1 MVMVFIKFLR
11 FCFLLALLPL
21 SVGAQEAE
29 LFYRGTVTDTDGKGI
44 ANVLCKVVNA
54 RDSLLSYG
62 ITRSNGQYQLK
73 RKGNAFRMVF
83 SKMGYASQ
91 TIQLVSDKYRYDVKL
106 KEKAYD
112 IDEVVVK
119 ADPITRQK
127 DTLNYHVESFR
138 EKEDY
143 SIEDVL
149 KHMPGIEV
157 LPSGQIMY
165 QGSSINKVNIE
176 GLDLMGDQYN
186 QATQNMPAEAVATIQ
201 VMENN
206 QPIRALEGKVHNN
219 RATLN
224 IKLKKNYK
232 MRPFGDAE
240 VGVGGTPVV
249 WDGSLTGIQVGKK
262 NQLLF
267 TGALNN
273 RGASLRSLQS
283 GMSNFTGI
291 YTQEPLPSP
300 FLYAATNRRPPIS
313 SLYYLD
319 NRSYFAGVNYL
330 HAFTPYSTL
339 RFNLLYNHEGESRED
354 STRNEYYAADTV
366 SVFDNNRQRTRED
379 VVKGQVRYELNGQK
393 VYVENILSG
402 QWQDIRSNNRNV
414 TNVGS
419 VVEDIDRKPY
429 YLQNVA
435 NVNLTT
441 PARIY
446 TLASIVRTYQTRECL
461 SDVWTADNAH
471 ERQDYRLN
479 HWFMRHRLSTAF
491 DVAGYPLTLGYIVEY
506 KHNRLHDAQHT
517 ATSSYW
523 LHTLEPSYQIEW
535 SGGNVELLLP
545 VEYIRTHCGWRTR
558 HDRKVLFSPSLDV
571 SQRFGYLLRLDA
583 SVAYNQN
590 ASNTDPWFN
599 GTMMNNYR
607 TFTVGKDSLSV
618 QRTTLANLRLSYLNT
633 VTLLSWNLYAGWTR
647 STSDHYFESFYLP
660 DYTLVAPV
668 WDDRTKTTWS
678 VALSCR
684 KNFREAHLSL
694 SGQTDYSYN
703 KEYVAQNER
712 ADYLR
717 YHALHA
723 SLSTQWSGLS
733 WFQPKLT
740 LAGNLSWKKPDAFSA
755 TDNLLKNAYYSLTMD
770 FYPVSKL
777 RLYADFSQSVFEI
790 AHSHYSVNSFLNVGL
805 RYDFH
810 PRWTVSADL
819 SNLLNRK
826 DYEVSLYQGANFQY
840 YRVPLRGREFLISL
854 RFKY

>member
-1 MVMVFIKFLR
+1 MVKIIHIFF
-11 FCFLLALLPL
+11 FLLLFPM
-21 SVGAQEAE
+21 SVWAQE
-29 LFYRGTVTDTDGKGI
+29 TVLVFKGAVTEANGKGI
-44 ANVLCKVVNA
+44 ANVLCKVLNA
-54 RDSLLSYG
+54 KDSLLAYS
-62 ITRSNGQYQLK
+62 ISRSDGQYILK
-73 RKGNAFRMVF
+73 CKKQATKLSFA
-83 SKMGYASQ
+83 KMGFATQ
-91 TIQLVSDKYRYDVKL
+91 CIPVEKEKLRYDVQL
-106 KEKAYD
+106 IEKSYA

-119 ADPITRQK
+119 ADPITRKK

-138 EKEDY
+138 QKEDY

-165 QGSSINKVNIE
+165 QGNSINKVNIE

-186 QATQNMPAEAVATIQ
+186 QATQNMPVEAVSTIQ

-206 QPIRALEGKVHNN
+206 QPIRALEGKVHSN

-249 WDGSLTGIQVGKK
+249 WDGSLTGIQVARK

-291 YTQEPLPSP
+291 YTQEPLPAP
-300 FLYAATNRRPPIS
+300 FLYSATNRRPPIS
-313 SLYYLD
+313 PLYYLD

-339 RFNLLYNHEGESRED
+339 RFNLLYNHEGENRED

-366 SVFDNNRQRTRED
+366 SVFDNNRLQARED
-379 VVKGQVRYELNGQK
+379 VVKGQVRYELNGKK

-402 QWQDIRSNNRNV
+402 QWQDMRSYNRNV

-419 VVEDIDRKPY
+419 VMEDMHRKPY

-435 NVNLTT
+435 SVNLTT

-446 TLASIVRTYQTRECL
+446 TLASMVRTYQTRERL

-506 KHNRLHDAQHT
+506 KHNRLHDTQHT

-535 SGGNVELLLP
+535 SDGNIELLLP
-545 VEYIRTHCGWRTR
+545 VEYIRTRCGWRTKN
-558 HDRKVLFSPSLDV
+558 DRKVLFSPSLDV

-618 QRTTLANLRLSYLNT
+618 QRTTLANLRLLYLNT

-647 STSDHYFESFYLP
+647 STSDHYFESLYLP
-660 DYTLVAPV
+660 DYTLITPV

-723 SLSTQWSGLS
+723 TLSTQWSGLS

-740 LAGNLSWKKPDAFSA
+740 MAGNLSWKKPDAFSA
-755 TDNLLKNAYYSLTMD
+755 TDNLLKNAYYSLTMN
-770 FYPVSKL
+770 FYPISKL

-790 AHSHYSVNSFLNVGL
+790 AHSHYSVNSFLNAGL

-810 PRWTVSADL
+810 PRWMVSADL

-840 YRVPLRGREFLISL
+840 YRVPLRGREFLVSL

>member
-1 MVMVFIKFLR
+1 MVKIIHIFF
-11 FCFLLALLPL
+11 FLLLFPM
-21 SVGAQEAE
+21 SVWAQETVLVFKGA
-29 LFYRGTVTDTDGKGI
+29 VTDANGKGI
-44 ANVLCKVVNA
+44 AYVLCKALNA
-54 RDSLLSYG
+54 KDSLLAYS
-62 ITRSNGQYQLK
+62 ISRSDGQYILK
-73 RKGNAFRMVF
+73 CKKQATKLSFA
-83 SKMGYASQ
+83 KMGFATQ
-91 TIQLVSDKYRYDVKL
+91 CIPVEKDKLRYDVQL
-106 KEKAYD
+106 IEKSYA

-119 ADPITRQK
+119 ADPITRKK

-138 EKEDY
+138 QKEDY

-165 QGSSINKVNIE
+165 QGNSINKVNIE

-186 QATQNMPAEAVATIQ
+186 QATQNMPAEAVSTIQ

-206 QPIRALEGKVHNN
+206 QPIRALEGKVHSN

-249 WDGSLTGIQVGKK
+249 WDGSLTGIQVARK

-291 YTQEPLPSP
+291 YTQEPLPAP
-300 FLYAATNRRPPIS
+300 FLYSATNRRPPIS
-313 SLYYLD
+313 PLYYLD

-339 RFNLLYNHEGESRED
+339 RFNLLYNHEGENRED

-366 SVFDNNRQRTRED
+366 SVFDNNRLQARED
-379 VVKGQVRYELNGQK
+379 VVKGQVRYELNGK
-393 VYVENILSG
+393 NVYVENILSG
-402 QWQDIRSNNRNV
+402 QWQDMRSYNRNV

-419 VVEDIDRKPY
+419 VMEDMHRKPY

-435 NVNLTT
+435 SVNLTT

-446 TLASIVRTYQTRECL
+446 TLASMVRTYQTRERL

-506 KHNRLHDAQHT
+506 KHNRLHDTQHT

-535 SGGNVELLLP
+535 SGGNIELLLP
-545 VEYIRTHCGWRTR
+545 VEYIRTRCGWRTKN
-558 HDRKVLFSPSLDV
+558 DRKVLFSPSLDV

-647 STSDHYFESFYLP
+647 STSDHYFESLYLP
-660 DYTLVAPV
+660 DYTLIPPV

-723 SLSTQWSGLS
+723 TLSTQWSGLS

-740 LAGNLSWKKPDAFSA
+740 MAGNLSWKKPDAFSA

-770 FYPVSKL
+770 FYPISKL

-790 AHSHYSVNSFLNVGL
+790 AHSHYSVNSFLNAGL

-810 PRWTVSADL
+810 PRWMVSADL

-840 YRVPLRGREFLISL
+840 YHVPLRGREFLVSL

>member
-1 MVMVFIKFLR
+1 MVKIIHIFF
-11 FCFLLALLPL
+11 FLLLFPM
-21 SVGAQEAE
+21 SVWAQETVLVFKGA
-29 LFYRGTVTDTDGKGI
+29 VTDTNGKGI
-44 ANVLCKVVNA
+44 ANVLCKALNA
-54 RDSLLSYG
+54 KDSLLAYS
-62 ITRSNGQYQLK
+62 ISRSDGEYTLK
-73 RKGNAFRMVF
+73 YKKQATKLSFA
-83 SKMGYASQ
+83 KMGFATQ
-91 TIQLVSDKYRYDVKL
+91 CIPVEKEKLRYDVQL
-106 KEKAYD
+106 IEESYA

-119 ADPITRQK
+119 ADPITRKK

-138 EKEDY
+138 QKEDY

-186 QATQNMPAEAVATIQ
+186 QATQNMPAEAVSTIQ

-249 WDGSLTGIQVGKK
+249 WDGSLTGIQVARK

-291 YTQEPLPSP
+291 YTQEPLPAP
-300 FLYAATNRRPPIS
+300 FLYSATNRRPPIS
-313 SLYYLD
+313 PLYYLD

-339 RFNLLYNHEGESRED
+339 RFNLLYNHEGENRED

-366 SVFDNNRQRTRED
+366 SVFDNNRLQARED
-379 VVKGQVRYELNGQK
+379 VVKGQVRYELNGKK

-402 QWQDIRSNNRNV
+402 QWQDMRSNNRNV

-446 TLASIVRTYQTRECL
+446 TLASIVRTYQTREHL
-461 SDVWTADNAH
+461 SAVWTADNEH

-491 DVAGYPLTLGYIVEY
+491 DVVGYPLTLGYIVEY
-506 KHNRLHDAQHT
+506 KHNRLHDTKHT

-535 SGGNVELLLP
+535 SGGNIELLLP
-545 VEYIRTHCGWRTR
+545 VEYIRTRCGWRTKN
-558 HDRKVLFSPSLDV
+558 DRKVLFSPSLDV

-607 TFTVGKDSLSV
+607 TFTAGTDSLSV
-618 QRTTLANLRLSYLNT
+618 RRTTLANLRLSYLNT
-633 VTLLSWNLYAGWTR
+633 VTLFSWNLYAGWTR
-647 STSDHYFESFYLP
+647 STSDHYFESLYLP
-660 DYTLVAPV
+660 DYTLIAPV

-694 SGQTDYSYN
+694 NGQTDYSYN

-723 SLSTQWSGLS
+723 TLSTQWSGLS

-770 FYPVSKL
+770 FYPISKL

-790 AHSHYSVNSFLNVGL
+790 AHSHYSVNSFLNAGL

-840 YRVPLRGREFLISL
+840 YRVPLRGREFLVSL

>member
-1 MVMVFIKFLR
+1 MVKIIHIL
-11 FCFLLALLPL
+11 CFLILFPM
-21 SVGAQEAE
+21 SVWAQETVLVFKGA
-29 LFYRGTVTDTDGKGI
+29 VTDANGKGI
-44 ANVLCKVVNA
+44 ANVLCKALNA
-54 RDSLLSYG
+54 KDSLLAYS
-62 ITRSNGQYQLK
+62 ISQSDGQYTLQCKEQPVKLSF
-73 RKGNAFRMVF
+73 A
-83 SKMGYASQ
+83 KMGFATQY
-91 TIQLVSDKYRYDVKL
+91 IQVEKDKLRYDVQL
-106 KEKAYD
+106 IEKSYA

-119 ADPITRQK
+119 ADPITRKK

-138 EKEDY
+138 QKEDY

-186 QATQNMPAEAVATIQ
+186 QATQNMPAEAVSTIQ

-249 WDGSLTGIQVGKK
+249 WNGSLTGIQVSKK

-267 TGALNN
+267 TGSLNN

-291 YTQEPLPSP
+291 YTQEPLPAP
-300 FLYAATNRRPPIS
+300 FLYSATNRRPPIS
-313 SLYYLD
+313 PLYYLD

-339 RFNLLYNHEGESRED
+339 RFNLLYNHEGENRED

-379 VVKGQVRYELNGQK
+379 VVKGQVRYELNGRK

-402 QWQDIRSNNRNV
+402 QWQAIDSYNRNV

-419 VVEDIDRKPY
+419 VMEDMHRKPY

-435 NVNLTT
+435 NVNLIT

-446 TLASIVRTYQTRECL
+446 TLASIVRTYQTRERL
-461 SDVWTADNAH
+461 SDVWTADNEH

-491 DVAGYPLTLGYIVEY
+491 DVAGYPLTVGYIVEY
-506 KHNRLHDAQHT
+506 KHNRLHDTQQT

-607 TFTVGKDSLSV
+607 TFTVGTDSLSV

-647 STSDHYFESFYLP
+647 STSDHYFESLYLP
-660 DYTLVAPV
+660 DYTLITPV

-694 SGQTDYSYN
+694 NGQTDYSYN

-733 WFQPKLT
+733 WFQPNLT
-740 LAGNLSWKKPDAFSA
+740 LAGNLSWKKSDAFSA

-790 AHSHYSVNSFLNVGL
+790 AHSHYSVNSFLNAGL

-810 PRWTVSADL
+810 PRWTVSANL

-826 DYEVSLYQGANFQY
+826 DYEVSLYQGANFLY
-840 YRVPLRGREFLISL
+840 YRVPLRGREFLVSL

>member
-1 MVMVFIKFLR
+1 M
-11 FCFLLALLPL
+11 
-21 SVGAQEAE
+21 SVWAQETEIVFKGA
-29 LFYRGTVTDTDGKGI
+29 VTDVNGKGI
-44 ANVLCKVVNA
+44 ANVLCKALNA
-54 RDSLLSYG
+54 KDSLLAYS
-62 ITRSNGQYQLK
+62 ISRSDGQYILK
-73 RKGNAFRMVF
+73 CKKQATKLSFA
-83 SKMGYASQ
+83 KMGFATQ
-91 TIQLVSDKYRYDVKL
+91 CIPVEKDKLRYDVQL
-106 KEKAYD
+106 IEKSYA

-119 ADPITRQK
+119 ADPITRKK

-165 QGSSINKVNIE
+165 QGNSINKVNIE

-186 QATQNMPAEAVATIQ
+186 QATQNMPAEAVSTIQ

-249 WDGSLTGIQVGKK
+249 WDGSLTGIQVSKK

-291 YTQEPLPSP
+291 YTQEPLPAP
-300 FLYAATNRRPPIS
+300 FLYSATNRRPPIS
-313 SLYYLD
+313 PLYYLD

-339 RFNLLYNHEGESRED
+339 RFNLLYNHEGENRED

-379 VVKGQVRYELNGQK
+379 VVKGQVRYELNGRK

-402 QWQDIRSNNRNV
+402 QWQATDSYNRNV

-419 VVEDIDRKPY
+419 VMEDMHRKPY

-446 TLASIVRTYQTRECL
+446 TLASIVRTYQTRERL
-461 SDVWTADNAH
+461 SAVWTADNEH
-471 ERQDYRLN
+471 ERQDYQLN

-506 KHNRLHDAQHT
+506 KHNRLHDTQHT

-545 VEYIRTHCGWRTR
+545 VEYIRTRCGWRTKN
-558 HDRKVLFSPSLDV
+558 DRKVLFSPSLDV

-647 STSDHYFESFYLP
+647 STSDHYFESLYLP
-660 DYTLVAPV
+660 DYTLIPPV

-723 SLSTQWSGLS
+723 TLSTQWSGLS

-740 LAGNLSWKKPDAFSA
+740 MAGNLSWKKPDAFSA

-770 FYPVSKL
+770 FYPISKL

-790 AHSHYSVNSFLNVGL
+790 AHSHYSVNSFLNAGL

-810 PRWTVSADL
+810 PRWMVSADL

-840 YRVPLRGREFLISL
+840 YHVPLRGREFLVSL

>member
-1 MVMVFIKFLR
+1 MVKIIHIL
-11 FCFLLALLPL
+11 CFLILFPI
-21 SVGAQEAE
+21 SVWAQKTV
-29 LFYRGTVTDTDGKGI
+29 FVFKGTITRSGENGI
-44 ANVLCKVVNA
+44 VNVLCKALNA
-54 RDSLLSYG
+54 KDSLLAYS
-62 ITRSNGQYQLK
+62 ISRSDGQYTLQCKEQPVKLSF
-73 RKGNAFRMVF
+73 A
-83 SKMGYASQ
+83 KMGFATQ
-91 TIQLVSDKYRYDVKL
+91 CIPVEKDKLRYDVQL
-106 KEKAYD
+106 IEKSYA

-119 ADPITRQK
+119 ADPITRKK

-138 EKEDY
+138 QKEDY

-165 QGSSINKVNIE
+165 QGNSINKVNIE

-186 QATQNMPAEAVATIQ
+186 QATQNMPAEAVSTIQ

-206 QPIRALEGKVHNN
+206 QPIRALEGKVHSN

-249 WDGSLTGIQVGKK
+249 WDGSLTGIQVSKK

-291 YTQEPLPSP
+291 YTQEPLPAP
-300 FLYAATNRRPPIS
+300 FLYSATNRRPPIS
-313 SLYYLD
+313 PLYYLD

-339 RFNLLYNHEGESRED
+339 RFNLLYNHEGENRED

-366 SVFDNNRQRTRED
+366 SVFDNKRQRTRED
-379 VVKGQVRYELNGQK
+379 VVKGQVRYELNGRK

-402 QWQDIRSNNRNV
+402 QWQATDSYNRNV

-419 VVEDIDRKPY
+419 VMEDMHRKPY

-446 TLASIVRTYQTRECL
+446 TLASIVRTYQTRERL
-461 SDVWTADNAH
+461 SAVWTADNEH
-471 ERQDYRLN
+471 ERQDYQLN

-506 KHNRLHDAQHT
+506 KHNRLHDTQHT

-545 VEYIRTHCGWRTR
+545 VEYIRTHCGWRTKN
-558 HDRKVLFSPSLDV
+558 DRNVLFSPSLDV
-571 SQRFGYLLRLDA
+571 CQRFGYLLRLDA

-590 ASNTDPWFN
+590 ASNIDPWFN

-607 TFTVGKDSLSV
+607 TFTVGTDSLSV

-633 VTLLSWNLYAGWTR
+633 VTLFSWNLYAGWTR
-647 STSDHYFESFYLP
+647 STSDHYYESLYLP
-660 DYTLVAPV
+660 DYTLITPV

-770 FYPVSKL
+770 FYPISKL

-790 AHSHYSVNSFLNVGL
+790 AHSHYSVNSFLNAGL

-819 SNLLNRK
+819 SNLFNRK

-840 YRVPLRGREFLISL
+840 YRVPLRGREFLVSL

>member
-1 MVMVFIKFLR
+1 MVKIIHIL
-11 FCFLLALLPL
+11 CFLILFPM
-21 SVGAQEAE
+21 SVWAQETVLVFKGA
-29 LFYRGTVTDTDGKGI
+29 VTDANGKGI
-44 ANVLCKVVNA
+44 ANVLCKALNA
-54 RDSLLSYG
+54 KDSLLAYS
-62 ITRSNGQYQLK
+62 ISQSDGQYTLQCKEQPVKLSF
-73 RKGNAFRMVF
+73 A
-83 SKMGYASQ
+83 KMGFATQ
-91 TIQLVSDKYRYDVKL
+91 CIPVEKEKLRYDVQL
-106 KEKAYD
+106 IEKSYA

-119 ADPITRQK
+119 ADPITRKK

-138 EKEDY
+138 QKEDY

-186 QATQNMPAEAVATIQ
+186 QATQNMPAEAVSTIQ

-240 VGVGGTPVV
+240 VGVGGTPVM
-249 WDGSLTGIQVGKK
+249 WDGSLTGIQVARK

-291 YTQEPLPSP
+291 YTQEPLPAP
-300 FLYAATNRRPPIS
+300 FLYSATNRRPPIS
-313 SLYYLD
+313 PLYYLN

-339 RFNLLYNHEGESRED
+339 RFNLLYNHEGENRED

-366 SVFDNNRQRTRED
+366 SVFDNNRLQARED
-379 VVKGQVRYELNGQK
+379 VVKGQVRYELNGKK

-402 QWQDIRSNNRNV
+402 QWQDMRSNNRNV

-446 TLASIVRTYQTRECL
+446 TLASIVRTYQTRERL
-461 SDVWTADNAH
+461 SAVWTADNEH

-506 KHNRLHDAQHT
+506 KHNRLHDTKHT

-535 SGGNVELLLP
+535 SGGNIELLLP
-545 VEYIRTHCGWRTR
+545 VEYIRTRCGWRTKN
-558 HDRKVLFSPSLDV
+558 DRNVLFSPSLDV

-590 ASNTDPWFN
+590 ASNIAPLFN

-607 TFTVGKDSLSV
+607 TFTVGTDSLSV

-647 STSDHYFESFYLP
+647 STSDHYFESLYLP
-660 DYTLVAPV
+660 DYTLITPV

-790 AHSHYSVNSFLNVGL
+790 AHSHYSVNSFLNAGL

-840 YRVPLRGREFLISL
+840 YRVPLRGREFLVSL

>member
-1 MVMVFIKFLR
+1 MVKIIHIL
-11 FCFLLALLPL
+11 CFLILFPM
-21 SVGAQEAE
+21 SVWAQETVLVFKGA
-29 LFYRGTVTDTDGKGI
+29 VTDANGKGI
-44 ANVLCKVVNA
+44 ANVLCKALNA
-54 RDSLLSYG
+54 KDSLLAYS
-62 ITRSNGQYQLK
+62 ISQSDGQYTLQCKEQPVKLSF
-73 RKGNAFRMVF
+73 A
-83 SKMGYASQ
+83 KMGFATQY
-91 TIQLVSDKYRYDVKL
+91 IQVEKDKLRYDVQL
-106 KEKAYD
+106 IEKSYA

-119 ADPITRQK
+119 ADPITRKK

-138 EKEDY
+138 QKEDY

-165 QGSSINKVNIE
+165 QGNSINKVNIE

-186 QATQNMPAEAVATIQ
+186 QATQNMPAEAVSTIQ

-206 QPIRALEGKVHNN
+206 QPIRALEGKVHSN

-249 WDGSLTGIQVGKK
+249 WDGSLTGIQVARK

-291 YTQEPLPSP
+291 YTQEPLPAP
-300 FLYAATNRRPPIS
+300 FLYSVTNRRPPIS
-313 SLYYLD
+313 PLYYLD

-330 HAFTPYSTL
+330 HAFTSYSTL
-339 RFNLLYNHEGESRED
+339 RFNLLYNHEGENRED

-366 SVFDNNRQRTRED
+366 SVFDNNRLQARED
-379 VVKGQVRYELNGQK
+379 VVKGQVRYELNGKK

-402 QWQDIRSNNRNV
+402 QWQDMRSNNRNV

-446 TLASIVRTYQTRECL
+446 TLASIVRTYQTREHL
-461 SDVWTADNAH
+461 SAVWTADNEH

-506 KHNRLHDAQHT
+506 KHNRLHDTKHT

-535 SGGNVELLLP
+535 SGGNIELLLP
-545 VEYIRTHCGWRTR
+545 VEYIRTHCGWRTKN
-558 HDRKVLFSPSLDV
+558 DRNVLFSPSLDV

-607 TFTVGKDSLSV
+607 TFTVGTDSLSV

-647 STSDHYFESFYLP
+647 STSDHYFESLYLP
-660 DYTLVAPV
+660 DYTLIAPV

-770 FYPVSKL
+770 FYPISKL

-790 AHSHYSVNSFLNVGL
+790 AHSHYSVNSFLNAGL

-840 YRVPLRGREFLISL
+840 YRVPLRGREFLVSL

>member
-1 MVMVFIKFLR
+1 MVKIIHIL
-11 FCFLLALLPL
+11 CFLLLFPM
-21 SVGAQEAE
+21 SVWAQETEIVFKGA
-29 LFYRGTVTDTDGKGI
+29 VTDVNGKGI
-44 ANVLCKVVNA
+44 ANVLCKALNA
-54 RDSLLSYG
+54 KDSLLAYS
-62 ITRSNGQYQLK
+62 ISRSDGQYILK
-73 RKGNAFRMVF
+73 CKKQATKLSFA
-83 SKMGYASQ
+83 KMGFATQ
-91 TIQLVSDKYRYDVKL
+91 CIPVEKDKLRYDVQL
-106 KEKAYD
+106 IEKSYA

-119 ADPITRQK
+119 ADPITRKK

-165 QGSSINKVNIE
+165 QGNSINKVNIE

-186 QATQNMPAEAVATIQ
+186 QATQNMPAEAVSTIQ

-249 WDGSLTGIQVGKK
+249 WDGSLTGIQVSKK

-291 YTQEPLPSP
+291 YTQEPLPAP
-300 FLYAATNRRPPIS
+300 FLYSATNRRPPIS
-313 SLYYLD
+313 PLYYLD

-339 RFNLLYNHEGESRED
+339 RFNLLYNHEGENRED

-379 VVKGQVRYELNGQK
+379 VVKGQVRYELNGRK

-402 QWQDIRSNNRNV
+402 QWQATDSYNRNV

-419 VVEDIDRKPY
+419 VMEDMHRKPY

-446 TLASIVRTYQTRECL
+446 TLASIVRTYQTRERL
-461 SDVWTADNAH
+461 SAVWTADNEH
-471 ERQDYRLN
+471 ERQDYQLN

-506 KHNRLHDAQHT
+506 KHNRLHDTQHT

-545 VEYIRTHCGWRTR
+545 VEYIRTRCGWRTKN
-558 HDRKVLFSPSLDV
+558 DRKVLFSPSLDV

-647 STSDHYFESFYLP
+647 STSDHYFESLYLP
-660 DYTLVAPV
+660 DYTLIPPV

-723 SLSTQWSGLS
+723 TLSTQWSGLS

-740 LAGNLSWKKPDAFSA
+740 MAGNLSWKKPDAFSA

-770 FYPVSKL
+770 FYPISKL

-790 AHSHYSVNSFLNVGL
+790 AHSHYSVNSFLNAGL

-810 PRWTVSADL
+810 PRWMVSADL

-840 YRVPLRGREFLISL
+840 YHVPLRGREFLVSL

>member
-1 MVMVFIKFLR
+1 MVKIIHIFF
-11 FCFLLALLPL
+11 FLLLFPM
-21 SVGAQEAE
+21 SVWAQETVLVFKRA
-29 LFYRGTVTDTDGKGI
+29 VTDANGKGI
-44 ANVLCKVVNA
+44 ANVLCKALNA
-54 RDSLLSYG
+54 KDSLLAYS
-62 ITRSNGQYQLK
+62 ISQSDGQYTLQCKEQPVKLSF
-73 RKGNAFRMVF
+73 A
-83 SKMGYASQ
+83 KMGFATQY
-91 TIQLVSDKYRYDVKL
+91 IQVEKDKLRYDVQL
-106 KEKAYD
+106 IEKSYA

-119 ADPITRQK
+119 ADPITRKK

-138 EKEDY
+138 QKEDY

-165 QGSSINKVNIE
+165 QGNSINKVNIE

-186 QATQNMPAEAVATIQ
+186 QATQNMPAEAVSTIQ

-249 WDGSLTGIQVGKK
+249 WNGSLTGIQVSKK

-267 TGALNN
+267 TGSLNN

-291 YTQEPLPSP
+291 YTQEPLPAP
-300 FLYAATNRRPPIS
+300 FLYSATNRRPPIS
-313 SLYYLD
+313 PLYYLD

-339 RFNLLYNHEGESRED
+339 RFNLLYNHEGENRED

-379 VVKGQVRYELNGQK
+379 VVKGQVRYELNGRK

-402 QWQDIRSNNRNV
+402 QWQAIDSYNRNV

-419 VVEDIDRKPY
+419 VMEDMHRKPY

-446 TLASIVRTYQTRECL
+446 TLASIVRTYQTRERL
-461 SDVWTADNAH
+461 ANVWTADNEH

-479 HWFMRHRLSTAF
+479 HWFMRHRFSTAF

-506 KHNRLHDAQHT
+506 KHNRLHDTKHT

-523 LHTLEPSYQIEW
+523 LHMLEPSYQIEW
-535 SGGNVELLLP
+535 SGGNIELLLP
-545 VEYIRTHCGWRTR
+545 VEYIRTRCGWRTKN
-558 HDRKVLFSPSLDV
+558 DRKVLFSPSLDV

-633 VTLLSWNLYAGWTR
+633 VTLFSWNLYAGWTR
-647 STSDHYFESFYLP
+647 STSDHYFESLYLP
-660 DYTLVAPV
+660 DYTLIPPV

-723 SLSTQWSGLS
+723 TLSTQWSGLS

-740 LAGNLSWKKPDAFSA
+740 MAGNLSWKKPDAFSA

-770 FYPVSKL
+770 FYPISKL

-790 AHSHYSVNSFLNVGL
+790 AHSHYSVNSFLNAGL

-810 PRWTVSADL
+810 PRWMVSADL

-840 YRVPLRGREFLISL
+840 YHVPLRGREFLVSL

>member
-1 MVMVFIKFLR
+1 MVKIIHIL
-11 FCFLLALLPL
+11 CFLILFPM
-21 SVGAQEAE
+21 SVWAQETVLVFKGA
-29 LFYRGTVTDTDGKGI
+29 VTDANGKGI
-44 ANVLCKVVNA
+44 ANVLCKALNA
-54 RDSLLSYG
+54 KDSLLAYS
-62 ITRSNGQYQLK
+62 ISQSDGQYTLQCKEQPVKLSF
-73 RKGNAFRMVF
+73 A
-83 SKMGYASQ
+83 KMGFATQY
-91 TIQLVSDKYRYDVKL
+91 IQVEKDKLRYDVQL
-106 KEKAYD
+106 IEKSYA

-119 ADPITRQK
+119 ADPITRKK

-138 EKEDY
+138 QKEDY

-186 QATQNMPAEAVATIQ
+186 QATQNMPAEAVSTIQ

-249 WDGSLTGIQVGKK
+249 WDGSLTGIQVARK

-267 TGALNN
+267 TGALNS

-291 YTQEPLPSP
+291 YTQEPLPAP
-300 FLYAATNRRPPIS
+300 FLYSVTNRRPPIS
-313 SLYYLD
+313 PLYYLD

-330 HAFTPYSTL
+330 HAFTSYSTL
-339 RFNLLYNHEGESRED
+339 RFNLLYNHEGENRED

-366 SVFDNNRQRTRED
+366 SVFDNNRLRTRED
-379 VVKGQVRYELNGQK
+379 VVKGQVRYELNGRK

-402 QWQDIRSNNRNV
+402 QWQAIDSYNRNV

-419 VVEDIDRKPY
+419 VMEDMHRKPY

-435 NVNLTT
+435 NVNLIT

-446 TLASIVRTYQTRECL
+446 TLASIVRTYQTRERL
-461 SDVWTADNAH
+461 SDVWTADNEH

-479 HWFMRHRLSTAF
+479 HWFMRHRHSTAF

-506 KHNRLHDAQHT
+506 KHNRLHDTQHT

-545 VEYIRTHCGWRTR
+545 VEYICTHCGWRTR
-558 HDRKVLFSPSLDV
+558 NNRKVLFSPSLDV

-607 TFTVGKDSLSV
+607 TFTVGTDSLSV

-647 STSDHYFESFYLP
+647 STSDHYFESLYLP
-660 DYTLVAPV
+660 DYTLIAPV

-694 SGQTDYSYN
+694 NGQTDYSYN

-770 FYPVSKL
+770 FYPISKL

-790 AHSHYSVNSFLNVGL
+790 AHSHYSVNSFLNAGL

-826 DYEVSLYQGANFQY
+826 DYEVSLYQGANFLY
-840 YRVPLRGREFLISL
+840 YRVPLRGREFLVSL

>member
-1 MVMVFIKFLR
+1 MVKIIHIL
-11 FCFLLALLPL
+11 CFLLLFPM
-21 SVGAQEAE
+21 SVWAQETEIVFKGA
-29 LFYRGTVTDTDGKGI
+29 VTDVNGKGI
-44 ANVLCKVVNA
+44 ANVLCKALNA
-54 RDSLLSYG
+54 KDSLLAYS
-62 ITRSNGQYQLK
+62 ISRSDGQYTLK
-73 RKGNAFRMVF
+73 YKKQATKLSFA
-83 SKMGYASQ
+83 KMGFATQ
-91 TIQLVSDKYRYDVKL
+91 CIPVVKDKLRYDVQL
-106 KEKAYD
+106 IEKSYA

-119 ADPITRQK
+119 ADPITRKK

-138 EKEDY
+138 QKEDY

-186 QATQNMPAEAVATIQ
+186 QATQNMPAEAVSTIQ

-249 WDGSLTGIQVGKK
+249 WDGSLTGIQVARK

-291 YTQEPLPSP
+291 YTQEPLPAP
-300 FLYAATNRRPPIS
+300 FLYSATNRRPPIS
-313 SLYYLD
+313 PLYYLD

-339 RFNLLYNHEGESRED
+339 RFNLLYNHEGENRED

-366 SVFDNNRQRTRED
+366 SVFDNNRLQARED
-379 VVKGQVRYELNGQK
+379 VVKGQVRYELNGKK

-402 QWQDIRSNNRNV
+402 QWQDMRSNNRNV

-446 TLASIVRTYQTRECL
+446 TLASIVRTYQTRERL
-461 SDVWTADNAH
+461 SAVWTADNEH

-506 KHNRLHDAQHT
+506 KHNRLHDTKHT

-535 SGGNVELLLP
+535 SGGNIELLLP
-545 VEYIRTHCGWRTR
+545 VEYIRTRCGWRTKN
-558 HDRKVLFSPSLDV
+558 DRNVLFSPSLDV

-583 SVAYNQN
+583 SVTYNQN

-647 STSDHYFESFYLP
+647 STSDHYYKSLYLP
-660 DYTLVAPV
+660 DYTLITPV

-694 SGQTDYSYN
+694 NGQTDYSYN

-770 FYPVSKL
+770 FYPISKL

-790 AHSHYSVNSFLNVGL
+790 AHSHYSVNSFLNAGL

-840 YRVPLRGREFLISL
+840 YRVPLRGREFLVSL

>member
-1 MVMVFIKFLR
+1 MVKIIHIL
-11 FCFLLALLPL
+11 CFLILFPI
-21 SVGAQEAE
+21 SVWAQKTV
-29 LFYRGTVTDTDGKGI
+29 FVFKGTITRSGENGI
-44 ANVLCKVVNA
+44 VNVLCKALNA
-54 RDSLLSYG
+54 KDSLLAYS
-62 ITRSNGQYQLK
+62 ISRSDGQYTLQCKEQPVKLSF
-73 RKGNAFRMVF
+73 A
-83 SKMGYASQ
+83 KMGFATQ
-91 TIQLVSDKYRYDVKL
+91 CIPVEKDKLRYDVQFI
-106 KEKAYD
+106 EKSYA

-119 ADPITRQK
+119 ADPITRKK

-138 EKEDY
+138 QKEDY

-165 QGSSINKVNIE
+165 QGNSINKVNIE

-186 QATQNMPAEAVATIQ
+186 QATQNMPAEAVSTIQ

-249 WDGSLTGIQVGKK
+249 WDGSLTGIQVSKK

-291 YTQEPLPSP
+291 YTQEPLPAP
-300 FLYAATNRRPPIS
+300 FLYSATNRRPPIS
-313 SLYYLD
+313 PLYYLD

-339 RFNLLYNHEGESRED
+339 RFNLLYNHEGENRED

-379 VVKGQVRYELNGQK
+379 VVKGQVRYELNGRK

-402 QWQDIRSNNRNV
+402 QWQATDSYNRNV

-419 VVEDIDRKPY
+419 VMEDMHRKPY

-446 TLASIVRTYQTRECL
+446 TLASIVRTYQTRERL
-461 SDVWTADNAH
+461 SAVWTADNEH
-471 ERQDYRLN
+471 ERQDYQLN

-506 KHNRLHDAQHT
+506 KHNRLHDTQHT

-535 SGGNVELLLP
+535 NGGNVELLLP
-545 VEYIRTHCGWRTR
+545 VEYIRTHCGWRTKN
-558 HDRKVLFSPSLDV
+558 DRNVLFSPSLDV

-583 SVAYNQN
+583 SVTYNQN

-647 STSDHYFESFYLP
+647 STSDHYYESLYLP
-660 DYTLVAPV
+660 DYTLITPV

-740 LAGNLSWKKPDAFSA
+740 LAGNLSWKKPDVFSA

-770 FYPVSKL
+770 FYPISKM

-790 AHSHYSVNSFLNVGL
+790 AHSHYSVNSFLNAGL

-826 DYEVSLYQGANFQY
+826 DYEISLYQGANFQY
-840 YRVPLRGREFLISL
+840 YHVPLRGREFLVSL

>member
-1 MVMVFIKFLR
+1 M
-11 FCFLLALLPL
+11 
-21 SVGAQEAE
+21 SVWAQE
-29 LFYRGTVTDTDGKGI
+29 TVLVFKGAVTEANGKGI
-44 ANVLCKVVNA
+44 ANVLCKVLNA
-54 RDSLLSYG
+54 KDSLLAYS
-62 ITRSNGQYQLK
+62 ISRSDGQYILK
-73 RKGNAFRMVF
+73 CKKQATKLSFA
-83 SKMGYASQ
+83 KMGFATQ
-91 TIQLVSDKYRYDVKL
+91 CIPVEKEKLRYDVQL
-106 KEKAYD
+106 IEKSYA

-119 ADPITRQK
+119 ADPITRKK

-138 EKEDY
+138 QKEDY

-165 QGSSINKVNIE
+165 QGNSINKVNIE

-186 QATQNMPAEAVATIQ
+186 QATQNMPAEAVSTIQ

-206 QPIRALEGKVHNN
+206 QPIRALEGKVHSN

-249 WDGSLTGIQVGKK
+249 WDGSLTGIQVSKK
-262 NQLLF
+262 KQLLF

-291 YTQEPLPSP
+291 YTQEPLPAP
-300 FLYAATNRRPPIS
+300 FLYSATNRRPPIS
-313 SLYYLD
+313 PLYYLD

-339 RFNLLYNHEGESRED
+339 RFNLLYNHEGENRED

-379 VVKGQVRYELNGQK
+379 VVKGQVRYELNGRK

-402 QWQDIRSNNRNV
+402 QWQATDSYNRNV

-419 VVEDIDRKPY
+419 VMEDMHRKPY

-446 TLASIVRTYQTRECL
+446 TLASIVRTYQTRERL
-461 SDVWTADNAH
+461 SAVWTADNEH
-471 ERQDYRLN
+471 ERQDYQLN

-506 KHNRLHDAQHT
+506 KHNRLHDTQHT

-545 VEYIRTHCGWRTR
+545 VEYIRTHCGWRTKN
-558 HDRKVLFSPSLDV
+558 DRNVLFSPSLDV

-633 VTLLSWNLYAGWTR
+633 VTLFSWNLYAGWTR
-647 STSDHYFESFYLP
+647 STSDHYFESLYLP
-660 DYTLVAPV
+660 DYTLIAPV

-694 SGQTDYSYN
+694 NGQTDYSYN

-723 SLSTQWSGLS
+723 TLSTQWSGLS

-770 FYPVSKL
+770 FYPISKL

-790 AHSHYSVNSFLNVGL
+790 AHSHYSVNSFLNAGL

-840 YRVPLRGREFLISL
+840 YRVPLRGREFLVSL

>member
-1 MVMVFIKFLR
+1 MVKIIHIFFFL
-11 FCFLLALLPL
+11 FLFPM
-21 SVGAQEAE
+21 SVWAQETEFVFKGA
-29 LFYRGTVTDTDGKGI
+29 VTEANGKGI
-44 ANVLCKVVNA
+44 ANVLCKALNA
-54 RDSLLSYG
+54 KDSLLAYS
-62 ITRSNGQYQLK
+62 ISRSDGEYTLK
-73 RKGNAFRMVF
+73 YKKQATKLSFA
-83 SKMGYASQ
+83 KMGFATQ
-91 TIQLVSDKYRYDVKL
+91 CIPVEKDKLRYDVQL
-106 KEKAYD
+106 IEKSYA

-119 ADPITRQK
+119 ADPITRKK

-165 QGSSINKVNIE
+165 QGNSINKVNIE

-186 QATQNMPAEAVATIQ
+186 QATQNMPAEAVSTIQ

-249 WDGSLTGIQVGKK
+249 WDGSLTGIQVARK

-291 YTQEPLPSP
+291 YTQEPLPAP
-300 FLYAATNRRPPIS
+300 FLYSATNRRPPIS
-313 SLYYLD
+313 PLYYLN
-319 NRSYFAGVNYL
+319 NRSYFAGLNYL

-339 RFNLLYNHEGESRED
+339 RFNLLYNHEGENRED

-379 VVKGQVRYELNGQK
+379 VVKGQVRYELNGRK

-402 QWQDIRSNNRNV
+402 QWQDMRSNNRNV

-419 VVEDIDRKPY
+419 VVEDMHRKPY

-446 TLASIVRTYQTRECL
+446 TLASIVRTYQTRERL
-461 SDVWTADNAH
+461 SAVWTADNEH

-506 KHNRLHDAQHT
+506 KHNRLHDTQHT

-535 SGGNVELLLP
+535 SGGNIELLLP
-545 VEYIRTHCGWRTR
+545 VEYIRTRCGWRTKN
-558 HDRKVLFSPSLDV
+558 DRNVLFSPSLDV

-618 QRTTLANLRLSYLNT
+618 QHTTLANLRLSYLNT
-633 VTLLSWNLYAGWTR
+633 VTLFSWNLYAGWTR
-647 STSDHYFESFYLP
+647 STSDHYFESLYLP
-660 DYTLVAPV
+660 DYTLITPV

-694 SGQTDYSYN
+694 NGQTDYSYN

-790 AHSHYSVNSFLNVGL
+790 AHSHYSVNSFLNAGL

-840 YRVPLRGREFLISL
+840 YRVPLRGREFLVSL

>member
-1 MVMVFIKFLR
+1 MVKIIHIFFL
-11 FCFLLALLPL
+11 FLFPM
-21 SVGAQEAE
+21 SVWAQETEIVFKGA
-29 LFYRGTVTDTDGKGI
+29 VTDTNGKGI
-44 ANVLCKVVNA
+44 ANVLCKALNA
-54 RDSLLSYG
+54 KDSLLAYSISQSDGEY
-62 ITRSNGQYQLK
+62 TLK
-73 RKGNAFRMVF
+73 YKKQATKLSFA
-83 SKMGYASQ
+83 KMGFATQ
-91 TIQLVSDKYRYDVKL
+91 CIPVEKEKLRYDVQL
-106 KEKAYD
+106 IEKSYA

-119 ADPITRQK
+119 ADPITRKK

-165 QGSSINKVNIE
+165 QGNSINKVNIE

-186 QATQNMPAEAVATIQ
+186 QATQNMPAEAVSTIQ

-249 WDGSLTGIQVGKK
+249 WDGSLTGIQVARK

-291 YTQEPLPSP
+291 YTQEPLPAP
-300 FLYAATNRRPPIS
+300 FLYSVTNRRPPIS
-313 SLYYLD
+313 PLYYLD

-339 RFNLLYNHEGESRED
+339 RFNLLYNHEGENRED

-366 SVFDNNRQRTRED
+366 SVFDNNRLQARED
-379 VVKGQVRYELNGQK
+379 VVKGQVRYELNGKK

-402 QWQDIRSNNRNV
+402 QWQDMRSNNRNV

-446 TLASIVRTYQTRECL
+446 TLASIVRTYQTRERL
-461 SDVWTADNAH
+461 SAVWTADNEH

-506 KHNRLHDAQHT
+506 KHNRLHDTKHT

-535 SGGNVELLLP
+535 SGGNIELLLP
-545 VEYIRTHCGWRTR
+545 VEYIRTRCGWRTKN
-558 HDRKVLFSPSLDV
+558 DRKVLFSPSLDV

-633 VTLLSWNLYAGWTR
+633 VTLFSWNLYAGWTR
-647 STSDHYFESFYLP
+647 STSDHYFESLYLP
-660 DYTLVAPV
+660 DYTLIAPV

-694 SGQTDYSYN
+694 NGQTDYSYN

-770 FYPVSKL
+770 FYPISKL

-790 AHSHYSVNSFLNVGL
+790 AHSHYSVNSFLNAGL

-840 YRVPLRGREFLISL
+840 YRVPLRGREFLVSL

>member
-1 MVMVFIKFLR
+1 MVKIIHIL
-11 FCFLLALLPL
+11 CFLLLFPM
-21 SVGAQEAE
+21 SVWAQETEIVFKGA
-29 LFYRGTVTDTDGKGI
+29 VTDVNGKGI
-44 ANVLCKVVNA
+44 ANVLCKALNA
-54 RDSLLSYG
+54 KDSLLAYS
-62 ITRSNGQYQLK
+62 ISRSDGQYILK
-73 RKGNAFRMVF
+73 CKKQATKLSFA
-83 SKMGYASQ
+83 KMGFATQ
-91 TIQLVSDKYRYDVKL
+91 CIPVEKDKLRYDVQL
-106 KEKAYD
+106 IEKSYA

-119 ADPITRQK
+119 ADPITRKK

-165 QGSSINKVNIE
+165 QGNSINKVNIE

-186 QATQNMPAEAVATIQ
+186 QATQNMPAEAVSTIQ

-206 QPIRALEGKVHNN
+206 QPIRALEGKMHNN

-249 WDGSLTGIQVGKK
+249 WDGSLTGIQVSKK

-291 YTQEPLPSP
+291 YTQEPLPAP
-300 FLYAATNRRPPIS
+300 FLYSATNRRPPIS
-313 SLYYLD
+313 PLYYLD

-339 RFNLLYNHEGESRED
+339 RFNLLYNHEGENRED

-379 VVKGQVRYELNGQK
+379 VVKGQVRYELNGRK

-402 QWQDIRSNNRNV
+402 QWQATDSYNRNV

-419 VVEDIDRKPY
+419 VMEDMHRKPY

-446 TLASIVRTYQTRECL
+446 TLASIVRTYQTRERL
-461 SDVWTADNAH
+461 SAVWTADNEH
-471 ERQDYRLN
+471 ERQDYQLN

-506 KHNRLHDAQHT
+506 KHNRLHDTQHT

-545 VEYIRTHCGWRTR
+545 VEYIRTRCGWRTKN
-558 HDRKVLFSPSLDV
+558 DRKVLFSPSLDV

-647 STSDHYFESFYLP
+647 STSDHYFESLYLP
-660 DYTLVAPV
+660 DYTLIPPV

-723 SLSTQWSGLS
+723 TLSTQWSGLS

-740 LAGNLSWKKPDAFSA
+740 MAGNLSWKKPDAFSA

-770 FYPVSKL
+770 FYPISKL

-790 AHSHYSVNSFLNVGL
+790 AHSHYSVNSFLNAGL

-810 PRWTVSADL
+810 PRWMVSADL

-840 YRVPLRGREFLISL
+840 YHVPLRGREFLVSL

>member
-1 MVMVFIKFLR
+1 MVKIIHIL
-11 FCFLLALLPL
+11 CFLILFPM
-21 SVGAQEAE
+21 SVWAQETVLVFKGA
-29 LFYRGTVTDTDGKGI
+29 VTDANGKGI
-44 ANVLCKVVNA
+44 ANVLCKALNA
-54 RDSLLSYG
+54 KDSLLAYS
-62 ITRSNGQYQLK
+62 ISQSDGQYTLQCKEQPVKLSF
-73 RKGNAFRMVF
+73 A
-83 SKMGYASQ
+83 KMGFATQY
-91 TIQLVSDKYRYDVKL
+91 IQVEKDKLRYDVQL
-106 KEKAYD
+106 IEKSYA

-119 ADPITRQK
+119 ADPITRKK

-138 EKEDY
+138 QKEDY

-186 QATQNMPAEAVATIQ
+186 QATQNMPAEAVSTIQ

-249 WDGSLTGIQVGKK
+249 WNGSLTGIQVSKK

-267 TGALNN
+267 TGSLNN

-291 YTQEPLPSP
+291 YTQEPLPAP
-300 FLYAATNRRPPIS
+300 FLYSATNRRPPIS
-313 SLYYLD
+313 PLYYLD

-339 RFNLLYNHEGESRED
+339 RFNLLYNHEGENRED

-366 SVFDNNRQRTRED
+366 SVFDNNRLQARED
-379 VVKGQVRYELNGQK
+379 VVKGQVRYELNGRK

-402 QWQDIRSNNRNV
+402 QWQAIDSYNRNV

-419 VVEDIDRKPY
+419 VMEDMHRKPY

-435 NVNLTT
+435 NVNLIT

-446 TLASIVRTYQTRECL
+446 TLASIVRTYQTRERL
-461 SDVWTADNAH
+461 SDVWTADNEQ

-506 KHNRLHDAQHT
+506 KHNRLHDTQHT

-535 SGGNVELLLP
+535 SGGNIELLLP
-545 VEYIRTHCGWRTR
+545 VEYIRTRCGWRTKN
-558 HDRKVLFSPSLDV
+558 DRNVLFSPSLDV

-590 ASNTDPWFN
+590 ASNIDPWFN

-607 TFTVGKDSLSV
+607 TFTVGKDSLSL

-647 STSDHYFESFYLP
+647 STSDHYFESLYLP
-660 DYTLVAPV
+660 DYTLITPV

-723 SLSTQWSGLS
+723 TLSTQWSGLS

-740 LAGNLSWKKPDAFSA
+740 MAGNLSWKKPDAFSA

-770 FYPVSKL
+770 FYPISKL

-790 AHSHYSVNSFLNVGL
+790 AHSHYSVNSFLNAGL

-810 PRWTVSADL
+810 PRWMVSADL

-840 YRVPLRGREFLISL
+840 YHVPLRGREFLVSL

>member
-1 MVMVFIKFLR
+1 MVKIIHIFF
-11 FCFLLALLPL
+11 FLLLFPM
-21 SVGAQEAE
+21 SVWAQE
-29 LFYRGTVTDTDGKGI
+29 TVLVFKGAVTEANGKGI
-44 ANVLCKVVNA
+44 ANVLCKVLNA
-54 RDSLLSYG
+54 KDSLLAYS
-62 ITRSNGQYQLK
+62 ISRSDGQYILK
-73 RKGNAFRMVF
+73 CKKQATKLSFA
-83 SKMGYASQ
+83 KMGFATQ
-91 TIQLVSDKYRYDVKL
+91 CIPVEKEKLRYDVQL
-106 KEKAYD
+106 IEKSYA

-119 ADPITRQK
+119 ADPITRKK

-138 EKEDY
+138 QKEDY

-165 QGSSINKVNIE
+165 QGNSINKVNIE

-186 QATQNMPAEAVATIQ
+186 QATQNMPVEAVSTIQ

-206 QPIRALEGKVHNN
+206 QPIRALEGKVHSN

-249 WDGSLTGIQVGKK
+249 WDGSLTGIQVARK

-291 YTQEPLPSP
+291 YTQEPLPAP
-300 FLYAATNRRPPIS
+300 FLYSATNRRPPIS
-313 SLYYLD
+313 PLYYLD

-339 RFNLLYNHEGESRED
+339 RFNLLYNHEGENRED

-366 SVFDNNRQRTRED
+366 SVFDNNRLQARED
-379 VVKGQVRYELNGQK
+379 VVKGQVRYELNGKK

-402 QWQDIRSNNRNV
+402 QWQDMRSYNRNV

-419 VVEDIDRKPY
+419 VMEDMHRKPY

-435 NVNLTT
+435 SVNLTT

-446 TLASIVRTYQTRECL
+446 TLASMVRTYHTRERL

-506 KHNRLHDAQHT
+506 KHNRLHDTQHT

-535 SGGNVELLLP
+535 SGGNIELLLP
-545 VEYIRTHCGWRTR
+545 VEYIRTRCGWRTKN
-558 HDRKVLFSPSLDV
+558 DRKVLFSPSLDV

-618 QRTTLANLRLSYLNT
+618 QRTTLANLRLLYLNT

-647 STSDHYFESFYLP
+647 STSDHYFESLYLP
-660 DYTLVAPV
+660 DYTLITPV

-723 SLSTQWSGLS
+723 TLSTQWSGLS

-740 LAGNLSWKKPDAFSA
+740 MAGNLSWKKPDAFSA

-770 FYPVSKL
+770 FYPISKL

-790 AHSHYSVNSFLNVGL
+790 AHSHYSVNSFLNAGL

-810 PRWTVSADL
+810 PRWMVSADL

-840 YRVPLRGREFLISL
+840 YRVPLRGREFLVSL

>member
-1 MVMVFIKFLR
+1 MVKIIHIL
-11 FCFLLALLPL
+11 CFLILFPM
-21 SVGAQEAE
+21 SVWAQETVLVFKGA
-29 LFYRGTVTDTDGKGI
+29 VTDANGKGI
-44 ANVLCKVVNA
+44 ANVLCKALNA
-54 RDSLLSYG
+54 KDSLLAYS
-62 ITRSNGQYQLK
+62 ISRSDGQYTLK
-73 RKGNAFRMVF
+73 CKKQVAKLSFA
-83 SKMGYASQ
+83 KMGFATQ
-91 TIQLVSDKYRYDVKL
+91 CIQVEKEKWRYDVQL
-106 KEKAYD
+106 IEKSYA

-119 ADPITRQK
+119 ADPITRKK

-138 EKEDY
+138 QKEDY

-186 QATQNMPAEAVATIQ
+186 QATQNMPAEAVSTIQ

-206 QPIRALEGKVHNN
+206 QPIRALEGKVHSN

-249 WDGSLTGIQVGKK
+249 WDGSLTGIQVSKK

-283 GMSNFTGI
+283 GMSTFTGI
-291 YTQEPLPSP
+291 YTQEPLPAP
-300 FLYAATNRRPPIS
+300 FLYSATNRRPPIS
-313 SLYYLD
+313 PLYYLD

-339 RFNLLYNHEGESRED
+339 RFNLLYNHEGENRED

-366 SVFDNNRQRTRED
+366 SVFDNNRLQARED
-379 VVKGQVRYELNGQK
+379 VVKGQVRYELNGKK

-402 QWQDIRSNNRNV
+402 QWQATDSYNRNV

-419 VVEDIDRKPY
+419 VMEDMHRKPY

-446 TLASIVRTYQTRECL
+446 TLASIVRTYQTRERL
-461 SDVWTADNAH
+461 SAVWTADNEH
-471 ERQDYRLN
+471 ERQDYQLN

-506 KHNRLHDAQHT
+506 KHNRLHDTQHT

-545 VEYIRTHCGWRTR
+545 VEYIRTHCGWRTKN
-558 HDRKVLFSPSLDV
+558 DRNVLFSPSLDV

-647 STSDHYFESFYLP
+647 STSDHYFESLYLP
-660 DYTLVAPV
+660 DYTLITPV

-790 AHSHYSVNSFLNVGL
+790 AHSHYSVNSFLNAGL

-826 DYEVSLYQGANFQY
+826 DYEISLYQGANFQY
-840 YRVPLRGREFLISL
+840 YHVPLRGREFLVSL

>member
-1 MVMVFIKFLR
+1 MVKIIHIFF
-11 FCFLLALLPL
+11 FLLLFPM
-21 SVGAQEAE
+21 SVWAQE
-29 LFYRGTVTDTDGKGI
+29 TVLVFKGAVTEANGKGI
-44 ANVLCKVVNA
+44 ANVLCKVLNA
-54 RDSLLSYG
+54 KDSLLAYS
-62 ITRSNGQYQLK
+62 ISRSDGQYILK
-73 RKGNAFRMVF
+73 CKKQATKLSFA
-83 SKMGYASQ
+83 KMGFATQ
-91 TIQLVSDKYRYDVKL
+91 CIPVEKEKLRYDVQL
-106 KEKAYD
+106 IEKSYA

-119 ADPITRQK
+119 ADPITRKK

-138 EKEDY
+138 QKEDY

-165 QGSSINKVNIE
+165 QGNSINKVNIE

-186 QATQNMPAEAVATIQ
+186 QATQNMPVEAVSTIQ

-206 QPIRALEGKVHNN
+206 QPIRALEGKVHSN

-249 WDGSLTGIQVGKK
+249 WDGSLTGIQVARK

-291 YTQEPLPSP
+291 YTQEPLPAP
-300 FLYAATNRRPPIS
+300 FLYSATNRRPPIS
-313 SLYYLD
+313 PLYYLD

-339 RFNLLYNHEGESRED
+339 RFNLLYNHEGENRED

-366 SVFDNNRQRTRED
+366 SVFDNNRLQARED
-379 VVKGQVRYELNGQK
+379 VVKGQVRYELNGKK

-402 QWQDIRSNNRNV
+402 QWQDMRSYNRNV

-419 VVEDIDRKPY
+419 VMEDMHRKPY

-435 NVNLTT
+435 SVNLTT

-446 TLASIVRTYQTRECL
+446 TLASMVRTYQTRERL

-506 KHNRLHDAQHT
+506 KHNRLHDTQHT

-535 SGGNVELLLP
+535 SGGNIELLLP
-545 VEYIRTHCGWRTR
+545 VEYIRTRCGWRTKN
-558 HDRKVLFSPSLDV
+558 DRKVLFSPSLDV

-618 QRTTLANLRLSYLNT
+618 QRTTLANLRLLYLNT

-647 STSDHYFESFYLP
+647 STSDHYFESLYLP
-660 DYTLVAPV
+660 DYTLITPV

-723 SLSTQWSGLS
+723 MLSTQWSGLS

-740 LAGNLSWKKPDAFSA
+740 MAGNLSWKKPDAFSA

-770 FYPVSKL
+770 FYPISKL

-790 AHSHYSVNSFLNVGL
+790 AHSHYSVNSFLNAGL

-810 PRWTVSADL
+810 PRWMVSADL

-840 YRVPLRGREFLISL
+840 YRVPLRGREFLVSL

>member
-1 MVMVFIKFLR
+1 MVKIIHIFF
-11 FCFLLALLPL
+11 FLLLFPM
-21 SVGAQEAE
+21 SVWAQE
-29 LFYRGTVTDTDGKGI
+29 TVLVFKGAVTEANGKGI
-44 ANVLCKVVNA
+44 ANVLCKVLNA
-54 RDSLLSYG
+54 KDSLLAYS
-62 ITRSNGQYQLK
+62 ISRSDGQYILK
-73 RKGNAFRMVF
+73 CKKQATKLSFA
-83 SKMGYASQ
+83 KMGFATQ
-91 TIQLVSDKYRYDVKL
+91 CIPVEKEKLRYDVQL
-106 KEKAYD
+106 IEKSYA

-119 ADPITRQK
+119 ADPITRKK

-138 EKEDY
+138 QKEDY

-165 QGSSINKVNIE
+165 QGNSINKVNIE

-186 QATQNMPAEAVATIQ
+186 QATQNMPVEAVSTIQ

-206 QPIRALEGKVHNN
+206 QPIRALEGKVHSN

-249 WDGSLTGIQVGKK
+249 WDGSLTGIQVARK

-291 YTQEPLPSP
+291 YTQEPLPAP
-300 FLYAATNRRPPIS
+300 FLYSATNRRPPIS
-313 SLYYLD
+313 PLYYLD

-339 RFNLLYNHEGESRED
+339 RFNLLYNHEGENRED

-366 SVFDNNRQRTRED
+366 SVFDNNRLQARED
-379 VVKGQVRYELNGQK
+379 VVKGQVRYELNGKK

-402 QWQDIRSNNRNV
+402 QWQDMRSYNRNV

-419 VVEDIDRKPY
+419 VMEDMHRKPY

-435 NVNLTT
+435 SVNLTT

-446 TLASIVRTYQTRECL
+446 TLASMVRTYQTRERL

-506 KHNRLHDAQHT
+506 KHNRLHDTQHT

-535 SGGNVELLLP
+535 SGGNIELLLP
-545 VEYIRTHCGWRTR
+545 VEYIRTRCGWRTKN
-558 HDRKVLFSPSLDV
+558 DRKVLFSPSLDV

-618 QRTTLANLRLSYLNT
+618 QRTTLANLRLLYLNT

-647 STSDHYFESFYLP
+647 STSDHYFESLYLP
-660 DYTLVAPV
+660 DYTLITPV

-723 SLSTQWSGLS
+723 TLSTQWSGLS

-740 LAGNLSWKKPDAFSA
+740 MAGNLSWKKPDAFSA
-755 TDNLLKNAYYSLTMD
+755 TDNLLKNAYYSLTMN
-770 FYPVSKL
+770 FYPISKL

-790 AHSHYSVNSFLNVGL
+790 AHSHYSVNSFLNAGL

-810 PRWTVSADL
+810 PRWMVSADL

-840 YRVPLRGREFLISL
+840 YRVPLRGREFLVSL

>member
-1 MVMVFIKFLR
+1 MVKIIHIL
-11 FCFLLALLPL
+11 CFLILFPM
-21 SVGAQEAE
+21 SVWAQETVLVFKGA
-29 LFYRGTVTDTDGKGI
+29 VTDANGKGI
-44 ANVLCKVVNA
+44 ANVLCKALNA
-54 RDSLLSYG
+54 KDSLLAYS
-62 ITRSNGQYQLK
+62 ISQSDGQYTLQCKEQPVKLSF
-73 RKGNAFRMVF
+73 A
-83 SKMGYASQ
+83 KMGFATQY
-91 TIQLVSDKYRYDVKL
+91 IQVEKDKLRYDVQL
-106 KEKAYD
+106 IEKSYA

-119 ADPITRQK
+119 ADPITRKK

-138 EKEDY
+138 QKEDY

-165 QGSSINKVNIE
+165 QGNSINKVNIE

-186 QATQNMPAEAVATIQ
+186 QATQNMPAEAVSTIQ

-249 WDGSLTGIQVGKK
+249 WNGSLTGIQVSKK

-267 TGALNN
+267 TGSLNN

-291 YTQEPLPSP
+291 YTQEPLPAP
-300 FLYAATNRRPPIS
+300 FLYSATNRRPPIS
-313 SLYYLD
+313 PLYYLD

-339 RFNLLYNHEGESRED
+339 RFNLLYNHEGENRED

-379 VVKGQVRYELNGQK
+379 VVKGQVRYELNGRK

-402 QWQDIRSNNRNV
+402 QWQAIDSYNRNV

-419 VVEDIDRKPY
+419 VMEDMHRKPY

-435 NVNLTT
+435 NVNLIT

-446 TLASIVRTYQTRECL
+446 TLASIVRTYQTRERL
-461 SDVWTADNAH
+461 SDVWTADNEQ

-506 KHNRLHDAQHT
+506 KHNRLHDTQHT

-535 SGGNVELLLP
+535 SGGNIELLLP
-545 VEYIRTHCGWRTR
+545 VEYIRTRCGWRTKN
-558 HDRKVLFSPSLDV
+558 DRNVLFSPSLDV

-590 ASNTDPWFN
+590 ASNIDPWFN

-607 TFTVGKDSLSV
+607 TFTVGKDSLSL

-647 STSDHYFESFYLP
+647 STSDHYFESLYLP
-660 DYTLVAPV
+660 DYTLITPV

-723 SLSTQWSGLS
+723 TLSTQWSGLS

-740 LAGNLSWKKPDAFSA
+740 MAGNLSWKKPDAFSA

-770 FYPVSKL
+770 FYPISKL

-790 AHSHYSVNSFLNVGL
+790 AHSHYSVNSFLNAGL

-810 PRWTVSADL
+810 PRWMVSADL

-840 YRVPLRGREFLISL
+840 YHVPLRGREFLVSL

>member
-1 MVMVFIKFLR
+1 MVKIIHIL
-11 FCFLLALLPL
+11 CFLILFPI
-21 SVGAQEAE
+21 SVWAQKTV
-29 LFYRGTVTDTDGKGI
+29 FVFKGTITRSGENGI
-44 ANVLCKVVNA
+44 VNVLCKALNA
-54 RDSLLSYG
+54 KDSLLAYS
-62 ITRSNGQYQLK
+62 ISRSDGQYTLQCKEQPVKLSF
-73 RKGNAFRMVF
+73 A
-83 SKMGYASQ
+83 KMGFATQ
-91 TIQLVSDKYRYDVKL
+91 CIPVEKDKLRYDVQFI
-106 KEKAYD
+106 EKSYA

-119 ADPITRQK
+119 ADPITRKK

-138 EKEDY
+138 QKEDY

-165 QGSSINKVNIE
+165 QGSSINKLNIE

-249 WDGSLTGIQVGKK
+249 WDGSLTSIQVSKK

-291 YTQEPLPSP
+291 YTQEPLPAP
-300 FLYAATNRRPPIS
+300 FLYSATNRRPPIS
-313 SLYYLD
+313 PLYYLD

-339 RFNLLYNHEGESRED
+339 RFNLLYNHEGENRED

-366 SVFDNNRQRTRED
+366 SVFDNNRLQARED
-379 VVKGQVRYELNGQK
+379 VVKGQVRYELNGKK

-402 QWQDIRSNNRNV
+402 QWQAIDSYNRNV

-419 VVEDIDRKPY
+419 VMEDMHRKPY

-435 NVNLTT
+435 NINLTT

-446 TLASIVRTYQTRECL
+446 TLASIVRTYQTHECL
-461 SDVWTADNAH
+461 SDVWTTDNAH

-506 KHNRLHDAQHT
+506 KHNRLHDTQHT

-535 SGGNVELLLP
+535 GGGNIELLLP

-558 HDRKVLFSPSLDV
+558 HDRQVLFSPSLDV

-647 STSDHYFESFYLP
+647 STSDHYFESLYLP

-723 SLSTQWSGLS
+723 SLSTQWSGLL

-770 FYPVSKL
+770 FYPISKL

-790 AHSHYSVNSFLNVGL
+790 AHSHYSVNSFLNAGL

-826 DYEVSLYQGANFQY
+826 DYEVSLYQGANFLY
-840 YRVPLRGREFLISL
+840 YRMPLHGREFLVSL

>member
-1 MVMVFIKFLR
+1 MVKIIHIFF
-11 FCFLLALLPL
+11 FLLLFPM
-21 SVGAQEAE
+21 SVWAQETVLVFKGA
-29 LFYRGTVTDTDGKGI
+29 VTDTNGKGI
-44 ANVLCKVVNA
+44 ANVLCKVLNA
-54 RDSLLSYG
+54 KDSLLAYS
-62 ITRSNGQYQLK
+62 ISRSDGQYILK
-73 RKGNAFRMVF
+73 CKKQATKLSFA
-83 SKMGYASQ
+83 KMGFATQ
-91 TIQLVSDKYRYDVKL
+91 CIPVEKEKLRYDVQL
-106 KEKAYD
+106 IEKSYA

-119 ADPITRQK
+119 ADPITRKK

-165 QGSSINKVNIE
+165 QGNSINKVNIE

-186 QATQNMPAEAVATIQ
+186 QATQNMPAEAVSTIQ

-249 WDGSLTGIQVGKK
+249 WDGSLTGIQVARK

-291 YTQEPLPSP
+291 YTQEPLPAP
-300 FLYAATNRRPPIS
+300 FLYSATNRRPPIS
-313 SLYYLD
+313 PLYYLD

-339 RFNLLYNHEGESRED
+339 RFNLLYNHEGENRED

-366 SVFDNNRQRTRED
+366 SVFDNNRLQARED
-379 VVKGQVRYELNGQK
+379 VVKGQVRYELNGKK

-402 QWQDIRSNNRNV
+402 QWQDMRSNNRNV

-446 TLASIVRTYQTRECL
+446 TLASIVRTYQTRERL
-461 SDVWTADNAH
+461 SDVWTADNEH

-506 KHNRLHDAQHT
+506 KHNRLCDTQHT

-607 TFTVGKDSLSV
+607 TFTVGTDSLSV

-633 VTLLSWNLYAGWTR
+633 VTLFSWNLYAGWTR
-647 STSDHYFESFYLP
+647 STSDHYFESLYLP
-660 DYTLVAPV
+660 DYTLITPV

-694 SGQTDYSYN
+694 NGQTDYSYN

-770 FYPVSKL
+770 FYPISKL

-790 AHSHYSVNSFLNVGL
+790 AHSHYSVNSFLNAGL

-840 YRVPLRGREFLISL
+840 YRVPLRGREFLVSL

>member
-1 MVMVFIKFLR
+1 MVKIIHIFF
-11 FCFLLALLPL
+11 FLLLFPM
-21 SVGAQEAE
+21 SVWAQE
-29 LFYRGTVTDTDGKGI
+29 TVLVFKGAVTEANGKGI
-44 ANVLCKVVNA
+44 ANVLCKVLNA
-54 RDSLLSYG
+54 KDSLLAYS
-62 ITRSNGQYQLK
+62 ISRSDGQYILK
-73 RKGNAFRMVF
+73 CKKQATKLSFA
-83 SKMGYASQ
+83 KMGFATQ
-91 TIQLVSDKYRYDVKL
+91 CIPVEKEKLRYDVQL
-106 KEKAYD
+106 IEKSYA

-119 ADPITRQK
+119 ADPITRKK

-138 EKEDY
+138 QKEDY

-165 QGSSINKVNIE
+165 QGNSINKVNIE

-186 QATQNMPAEAVATIQ
+186 QATQNMPVEAVSTIQ

-206 QPIRALEGKVHNN
+206 QPIRALEGKVHSN

-249 WDGSLTGIQVGKK
+249 WDGSLTGIQVARK

-291 YTQEPLPSP
+291 YTQEPLPAP
-300 FLYAATNRRPPIS
+300 FLYSATNRRPPIS
-313 SLYYLD
+313 PLYYLD

-339 RFNLLYNHEGESRED
+339 RFNLLYNHEGENRED

-366 SVFDNNRQRTRED
+366 SVFDNNRLQARED
-379 VVKGQVRYELNGQK
+379 VVKGQVRYELNGKK

-402 QWQDIRSNNRNV
+402 QWQDMRSYNRNV

-419 VVEDIDRKPY
+419 VMEDMHRKPY

-435 NVNLTT
+435 SVNLTT

-446 TLASIVRTYQTRECL
+446 TLASMVRTYQTRERL

-506 KHNRLHDAQHT
+506 KHNRLHDTQHT

-535 SGGNVELLLP
+535 SGGNIELLLP
-545 VEYIRTHCGWRTR
+545 VEYIRTRCGWRTKN
-558 HDRKVLFSPSLDV
+558 DRKVLFSPSLDV

-583 SVAYNQN
+583 LVAYNQN

-618 QRTTLANLRLSYLNT
+618 QRTTLANLRLLYLNT

-647 STSDHYFESFYLP
+647 STSDHYFESLYLP
-660 DYTLVAPV
+660 DYTLITPV

-723 SLSTQWSGLS
+723 TLSTQWSGLS

-740 LAGNLSWKKPDAFSA
+740 MAGNLSWKKPDAFSA

-770 FYPVSKL
+770 FYPISKL

-790 AHSHYSVNSFLNVGL
+790 AHSHYSVNSFLNAGL

-810 PRWTVSADL
+810 PRWMVSADL

-840 YRVPLRGREFLISL
+840 YRVPLRGREFLVSL

>member
-1 MVMVFIKFLR
+1 MVKIIHIL
-11 FCFLLALLPL
+11 CFLILFPM
-21 SVGAQEAE
+21 SVWAQETVLVFKGA
-29 LFYRGTVTDTDGKGI
+29 VTDANGKGI
-44 ANVLCKVVNA
+44 ANVLCKALNA
-54 RDSLLSYG
+54 KDSLLAYS
-62 ITRSNGQYQLK
+62 ISQSDGQYTLQCKEQPVKLSF
-73 RKGNAFRMVF
+73 A
-83 SKMGYASQ
+83 KMGFAMQY
-91 TIQLVSDKYRYDVKL
+91 IQVEKDKLRYDVQL
-106 KEKAYD
+106 IEKSYA

-119 ADPITRQK
+119 ADPITRKK

-138 EKEDY
+138 QKEDY

-186 QATQNMPAEAVATIQ
+186 QATQNMPAEAVSTIQ

-249 WDGSLTGIQVGKK
+249 WNGSLTGIQVSKK

-267 TGALNN
+267 TGSLNN

-291 YTQEPLPSP
+291 YTQEPLPAP
-300 FLYAATNRRPPIS
+300 FLYSATNRRPPIS
-313 SLYYLD
+313 PLYYLD

-330 HAFTPYSTL
+330 HAFAPYSTL
-339 RFNLLYNHEGESRED
+339 RFNLLYNHEGENRED

-379 VVKGQVRYELNGQK
+379 VVKGQVRYELNGRK

-402 QWQDIRSNNRNV
+402 QWQAIDSYNRNV

-419 VVEDIDRKPY
+419 VMEDMHRKPY

-446 TLASIVRTYQTRECL
+446 TLASIVRTYQTRERL
-461 SDVWTADNAH
+461 ANVWTADNEH

-479 HWFMRHRLSTAF
+479 HWFMRHRFSTAF

-506 KHNRLHDAQHT
+506 KHNRLHDTKHT

-523 LHTLEPSYQIEW
+523 LHMLEPSYQIEW
-535 SGGNVELLLP
+535 SGGNIELLLP
-545 VEYIRTHCGWRTR
+545 VEYIRTRCGWRTKN
-558 HDRKVLFSPSLDV
+558 DRKVLFSPSLDV

-633 VTLLSWNLYAGWTR
+633 VTLFSWNLYAGWTR
-647 STSDHYFESFYLP
+647 STSDHYFESLYLP
-660 DYTLVAPV
+660 DYTLIAPV

-694 SGQTDYSYN
+694 NGQTDYSYN

-723 SLSTQWSGLS
+723 TLSTQWSGLS

-770 FYPVSKL
+770 FYPISKL

-790 AHSHYSVNSFLNVGL
+790 AHSHYSVNSFLNAGL

-810 PRWTVSADL
+810 PRWTVSANL

-826 DYEVSLYQGANFQY
+826 DYEVSLYQGANFLY
-840 YRVPLRGREFLISL
+840 YRVPLRGREFLVSL

>member
-1 MVMVFIKFLR
+1 MVKIIHIL
-11 FCFLLALLPL
+11 CFLILFPI
-21 SVGAQEAE
+21 SVWAQKTV
-29 LFYRGTVTDTDGKGI
+29 FVFKGTITRSGENGI
-44 ANVLCKVVNA
+44 VNVLCKALNA
-54 RDSLLSYG
+54 KDSLLAYS
-62 ITRSNGQYQLK
+62 ISRSDGQYTLQCKEQPVKLSF
-73 RKGNAFRMVF
+73 A
-83 SKMGYASQ
+83 KMGFATQ
-91 TIQLVSDKYRYDVKL
+91 CIPVEKDKLRYDVQL
-106 KEKAYD
+106 IEKSYA

-119 ADPITRQK
+119 ADPITRKK

-138 EKEDY
+138 QKEDY

-165 QGSSINKVNIE
+165 QGNSINKVNIE

-186 QATQNMPAEAVATIQ
+186 QATQNMPAEAVSTIQ

-206 QPIRALEGKVHNN
+206 QPIRALEGKVHSN

-249 WDGSLTGIQVGKK
+249 WDGSLTGIQVSKK

-291 YTQEPLPSP
+291 YTQEPLPAP
-300 FLYAATNRRPPIS
+300 FLYSATNRRPPIS
-313 SLYYLD
+313 PLYYLD

-339 RFNLLYNHEGESRED
+339 RFNLLYNHEGENRED

-366 SVFDNNRQRTRED
+366 SVFDNNRLQARED
-379 VVKGQVRYELNGQK
+379 VVKGQVRYELNGKK

-402 QWQDIRSNNRNV
+402 QWQDMRSNNRNV

-446 TLASIVRTYQTRECL
+446 TLASIVRTYQTREHL
-461 SDVWTADNAH
+461 SAVWTADNKH

-506 KHNRLHDAQHT
+506 KHNRLHDTKHT

-535 SGGNVELLLP
+535 SGGNIELLLP
-545 VEYIRTHCGWRTR
+545 VEYIRTRCGWRTKN
-558 HDRKVLFSPSLDV
+558 DRKVLFSPSLDV

-583 SVAYNQN
+583 SVTYNQN
-590 ASNTDPWFN
+590 ASNTDPLFN

-607 TFTVGKDSLSV
+607 TFTVGTDSLSV

-647 STSDHYFESFYLP
+647 STSDHYFESLYLP
-660 DYTLVAPV
+660 DYTLITPV

-770 FYPVSKL
+770 FYPISKL

-790 AHSHYSVNSFLNVGL
+790 AHSHYSVNSFLNAGL

-840 YRVPLRGREFLISL
+840 YRVPLRGREFLVSL

>member
-1 MVMVFIKFLR
+1 MVKIIHIFF
-11 FCFLLALLPL
+11 FLLLFPM
-21 SVGAQEAE
+21 SVWAQE
-29 LFYRGTVTDTDGKGI
+29 TVLVFKGAVTEANGKGI
-44 ANVLCKVVNA
+44 ANVLCKVLNA
-54 RDSLLSYG
+54 KDSLLAYS
-62 ITRSNGQYQLK
+62 ISRSDGQYILK
-73 RKGNAFRMVF
+73 CKKQATKLTFA
-83 SKMGYASQ
+83 KMGFATQ
-91 TIQLVSDKYRYDVKL
+91 CIPVEKEKLRYDVQL
-106 KEKAYD
+106 IEKSYA

-119 ADPITRQK
+119 ADPITRKK

-165 QGSSINKVNIE
+165 QGNSINKVNIE

-186 QATQNMPAEAVATIQ
+186 QATQNMPAEAVSTIQ

-249 WDGSLTGIQVGKK
+249 WDGSLTGIQVARK

-291 YTQEPLPSP
+291 YTQEPLPVP
-300 FLYAATNRRPPIS
+300 FLYSATNRRPPIS
-313 SLYYLD
+313 PLYYLD
-319 NRSYFAGVNYL
+319 NRSYFAGLNYL

-339 RFNLLYNHEGESRED
+339 RFNLLYNHEGENRED

-379 VVKGQVRYELNGQK
+379 VVKGQVRYELNGKK

-402 QWQDIRSNNRNV
+402 QWQDMRSNNRNV

-446 TLASIVRTYQTRECL
+446 TLASIVRTYQTRERL
-461 SDVWTADNAH
+461 SAVWTADNEH

-506 KHNRLHDAQHT
+506 KHNRLHDTKHT

-535 SGGNVELLLP
+535 SGGNIELLLP
-545 VEYIRTHCGWRTR
+545 VEYIRTRCGWRTKN
-558 HDRKVLFSPSLDV
+558 DRKVLFSPSLDV

-633 VTLLSWNLYAGWTR
+633 VTLFSWNLYAGWTR
-647 STSDHYFESFYLP
+647 STSDHYFESLYLP
-660 DYTLVAPV
+660 DYTLIAPV

-694 SGQTDYSYN
+694 NGQTDYSYN

-723 SLSTQWSGLS
+723 TLSTQWSGLS

-770 FYPVSKL
+770 FYPISKL

-790 AHSHYSVNSFLNVGL
+790 AHSHYSVNSFLNAGL

-840 YRVPLRGREFLISL
+840 YRVPLRGREFLVSL

>member
-1 MVMVFIKFLR
+1 MVKIIHIFF
-11 FCFLLALLPL
+11 FLLLFPM
-21 SVGAQEAE
+21 SVWAQE
-29 LFYRGTVTDTDGKGI
+29 TVLVFKGAVTEANGKGI
-44 ANVLCKVVNA
+44 ANVLCKVLNA
-54 RDSLLSYG
+54 KDSLLAYS
-62 ITRSNGQYQLK
+62 ISRSDGQYILK
-73 RKGNAFRMVF
+73 CKKQATKLSFA
-83 SKMGYASQ
+83 KMGFATQ
-91 TIQLVSDKYRYDVKL
+91 CIPVEKEKLRYDVQL
-106 KEKAYD
+106 IEKSYA

-119 ADPITRQK
+119 ADPITRKK

-165 QGSSINKVNIE
+165 QGNSINKVNIE

-186 QATQNMPAEAVATIQ
+186 QATQNMPAEAVSTIQ

-249 WDGSLTGIQVGKK
+249 WDGSLTGIQVARK

-291 YTQEPLPSP
+291 YTQEPLPAP
-300 FLYAATNRRPPIS
+300 FLYSVTNRRPPIS
-313 SLYYLD
+313 PLYYLN

-339 RFNLLYNHEGESRED
+339 RFNLLYNHEGENRED

-366 SVFDNNRQRTRED
+366 SVFDNNRLQARED
-379 VVKGQVRYELNGQK
+379 VVKGQVRYELNGKK

-402 QWQDIRSNNRNV
+402 QWQDMRSNNRNV

-446 TLASIVRTYQTRECL
+446 TLASIVRTYQTRERL
-461 SDVWTADNAH
+461 SAVWTADNEH

-506 KHNRLHDAQHT
+506 KHNRLHDTKHT

-535 SGGNVELLLP
+535 SGGNIELLLP
-545 VEYIRTHCGWRTR
+545 VEYIRTRCGWRTKN
-558 HDRKVLFSPSLDV
+558 DRKVLFSPSLDV

-607 TFTVGKDSLSV
+607 TFTVGTDSLSV

-633 VTLLSWNLYAGWTR
+633 VTLFSWNLYAGWTR
-647 STSDHYFESFYLP
+647 STSDHYFESLYLP
-660 DYTLVAPV
+660 DYTLIAPV

-694 SGQTDYSYN
+694 NGQTDYSYN

-723 SLSTQWSGLS
+723 TLSTQWSGLS

-770 FYPVSKL
+770 FYPISKL
-777 RLYADFSQSVFEI
+777 RLYVDFSQSVFEI
-790 AHSHYSVNSFLNVGL
+790 AHSHYSVNSFLNAGL

-840 YRVPLRGREFLISL
+840 YRVPLRGREFLVSL

>member
-1 MVMVFIKFLR
+1 MVKIIHIFF
-11 FCFLLALLPL
+11 FLLLFPM
-21 SVGAQEAE
+21 SVWAQETVLVFKGA
-29 LFYRGTVTDTDGKGI
+29 VTDTNGKGI
-44 ANVLCKVVNA
+44 ANVLCKVLNA
-54 RDSLLSYG
+54 KDSLLAYS
-62 ITRSNGQYQLK
+62 ISRSDGQYILK
-73 RKGNAFRMVF
+73 CKKQATKLSFA
-83 SKMGYASQ
+83 KMGFATQ
-91 TIQLVSDKYRYDVKL
+91 CIPVE
-106 KEKAYD
+106 KEKLRYGVQLIEKSYA

-119 ADPITRQK
+119 ADPITRKK

-165 QGSSINKVNIE
+165 QGNSINKVNIE

-186 QATQNMPAEAVATIQ
+186 QATQNMPAEAVSTIQ

-249 WDGSLTGIQVGKK
+249 WDGSLTGIQVARK

-291 YTQEPLPSP
+291 YTQEPLSAP
-300 FLYAATNRRPPIS
+300 FLYSATNRRPPIS
-313 SLYYLD
+313 PLYYLN
-319 NRSYFAGVNYL
+319 NRSYFAGLNYL

-339 RFNLLYNHEGESRED
+339 RFNLLYNHEGENRED

-366 SVFDNNRQRTRED
+366 SVFDNNRLQARED
-379 VVKGQVRYELNGQK
+379 VVKGQVRYELNGRK

-402 QWQDIRSNNRNV
+402 QWQATDSYNRNV

-419 VVEDIDRKPY
+419 VMEDMHRKPY

-446 TLASIVRTYQTRECL
+446 TLASIVRTYQTRERL
-461 SDVWTADNAH
+461 SAVWTADNEH
-471 ERQDYRLN
+471 ERQDYQLN

-506 KHNRLHDAQHT
+506 KHNRLHDTKHT

-535 SGGNVELLLP
+535 SGGNIELLLP
-545 VEYIRTHCGWRTR
+545 VEYIRTRCGWRTKN
-558 HDRKVLFSPSLDV
+558 DRKVLFSPSLDV

-618 QRTTLANLRLSYLNT
+618 QHTTLANLRLSYLNT
-633 VTLLSWNLYAGWTR
+633 VTLFSWNLYAGWTR
-647 STSDHYFESFYLP
+647 STSDHYFESLYLP
-660 DYTLVAPV
+660 DYTLITPV

-694 SGQTDYSYN
+694 NGQTDYSYN

-770 FYPVSKL
+770 FYPISKL

-790 AHSHYSVNSFLNVGL
+790 AHSHYSVNSFLNAGL

-840 YRVPLRGREFLISL
+840 YRVPLRGREFLVSL

>member
-1 MVMVFIKFLR
+1 MVKIIHIL
-11 FCFLLALLPL
+11 CFLILFPM
-21 SVGAQEAE
+21 SVWAQETVLVFKGA
-29 LFYRGTVTDTDGKGI
+29 VTDANGKGI
-44 ANVLCKVVNA
+44 ANVLCKALNA
-54 RDSLLSYG
+54 KDSLLAYS
-62 ITRSNGQYQLK
+62 ISQSDGQYTLQCKEQPVKLSF
-73 RKGNAFRMVF
+73 A
-83 SKMGYASQ
+83 KMGFATQY
-91 TIQLVSDKYRYDVKL
+91 IQVEKDKLRYDVQL
-106 KEKAYD
+106 IEKSYA

-119 ADPITRQK
+119 ADPITRKK

-138 EKEDY
+138 QKEDY

-186 QATQNMPAEAVATIQ
+186 QATQNMPAEAVSTIQ

-249 WDGSLTGIQVGKK
+249 WDGSLTGIQVARK

-291 YTQEPLPSP
+291 YTQEPLPAP
-300 FLYAATNRRPPIS
+300 FLYSATNRRPPIS
-313 SLYYLD
+313 PLYYLD

-339 RFNLLYNHEGESRED
+339 RFNLLYNHEGENRED
-354 STRNEYYAADTV
+354 STRNEYYAANTV
-366 SVFDNNRQRTRED
+366 SVFDNNWLQARED
-379 VVKGQVRYELNGQK
+379 VVKGQVRYELNGKK

-402 QWQDIRSNNRNV
+402 QWQDMRSNNRNV

-446 TLASIVRTYQTRECL
+446 TLASIVRTYQTREHL
-461 SDVWTADNAH
+461 SAVWTADNEH

-506 KHNRLHDAQHT
+506 KHNRLHDTKHT

-523 LHTLEPSYQIEW
+523 LHMLEPSYQIEW
-535 SGGNVELLLP
+535 SGGNIELLLP
-545 VEYIRTHCGWRTR
+545 VEYIRTRCGWRTKN
-558 HDRKVLFSPSLDV
+558 DRNVLFSPSLDV

-607 TFTVGKDSLSV
+607 TFTVGTDSLSV

-647 STSDHYFESFYLP
+647 STSDHYYKSLYLP
-660 DYTLVAPV
+660 DYTLITPV

-694 SGQTDYSYN
+694 NGQTDYSYN

-770 FYPVSKL
+770 FYPISKL

-790 AHSHYSVNSFLNVGL
+790 AHSHYSVNSFLNAGL

-826 DYEVSLYQGANFQY
+826 DYEVSLYQGANFLY
-840 YRVPLRGREFLISL
+840 YRVPLRGREFLVSL

>member
-1 MVMVFIKFLR
+1 MVKIIHIFF
-11 FCFLLALLPL
+11 FLLLFPM
-21 SVGAQEAE
+21 SVWAQETVLVFKGA
-29 LFYRGTVTDTDGKGI
+29 VTDANGKGI
-44 ANVLCKVVNA
+44 ANVLCKALNA
-54 RDSLLSYG
+54 KDSLLAYS
-62 ITRSNGQYQLK
+62 ISQSDGQYTLQCKEQPVKLSF
-73 RKGNAFRMVF
+73 A
-83 SKMGYASQ
+83 KMGFATQ
-91 TIQLVSDKYRYDVKL
+91 CIPVEKDKLRYDVQL
-106 KEKAYD
+106 IEKSYA

-119 ADPITRQK
+119 ADPITRKK

-165 QGSSINKVNIE
+165 QGNSINKVNIE

-186 QATQNMPAEAVATIQ
+186 QATQNMPAEAVSTIQ

-249 WDGSLTGIQVGKK
+249 WDGSLTGIQVARK

-291 YTQEPLPSP
+291 YTQEPLPAP
-300 FLYAATNRRPPIS
+300 FLYSATNRRPPIS
-313 SLYYLD
+313 PLYYLN
-319 NRSYFAGVNYL
+319 NRSYFAGLNYL

-339 RFNLLYNHEGESRED
+339 RFNLLYNHEGENRED

-379 VVKGQVRYELNGQK
+379 VVKGQVRYELNGRK

-402 QWQDIRSNNRNV
+402 QWQDMRSNNRNV

-419 VVEDIDRKPY
+419 VVEDMHRKPY

-446 TLASIVRTYQTRECL
+446 TLASIVRTYQTRERL
-461 SDVWTADNAH
+461 SAVWTADNEH

-506 KHNRLHDAQHT
+506 KHNRLHDTQHT

-535 SGGNVELLLP
+535 SGGNIELLLP
-545 VEYIRTHCGWRTR
+545 VEYIRTRCGWRTKN
-558 HDRKVLFSPSLDV
+558 DRNVLFSPSLDV

-618 QRTTLANLRLSYLNT
+618 QHTTLANLRLSYLNT
-633 VTLLSWNLYAGWTR
+633 VTLFSWNLYAGWTR
-647 STSDHYFESFYLP
+647 STSDHYFESLYLP
-660 DYTLVAPV
+660 DYTLITPV

-770 FYPVSKL
+770 FYPISKL

-790 AHSHYSVNSFLNVGL
+790 AHSHYSVNSFLNAGL

-840 YRVPLRGREFLISL
+840 YRVPLRGREFLVSL

>member
-1 MVMVFIKFLR
+1 MVKIIHIFF
-11 FCFLLALLPL
+11 FLLLFPM
-21 SVGAQEAE
+21 SVWAQETVLVFKGA
-29 LFYRGTVTDTDGKGI
+29 VTDANGKGI
-44 ANVLCKVVNA
+44 ANVLCKALNA
-54 RDSLLSYG
+54 KDSLLAYS
-62 ITRSNGQYQLK
+62 ISRSDGQYILK
-73 RKGNAFRMVF
+73 CKKQATKLSFA
-83 SKMGYASQ
+83 KMGFATQ
-91 TIQLVSDKYRYDVKL
+91 CIPVEKDKLRYDVQL
-106 KEKAYD
+106 IEKSYA

-119 ADPITRQK
+119 ADPITRKK

-138 EKEDY
+138 QKEDY

-165 QGSSINKVNIE
+165 QGNSINKVNIE

-186 QATQNMPAEAVATIQ
+186 QATQNMPAEAVSTIQ

-249 WDGSLTGIQVGKK
+249 WDGSLTGIQVARK

-291 YTQEPLPSP
+291 YTQEPLPAP
-300 FLYAATNRRPPIS
+300 FLYSATNRRPPIS
-313 SLYYLD
+313 PLYYLN

-339 RFNLLYNHEGESRED
+339 RFNLLYNHEGENRED

-379 VVKGQVRYELNGQK
+379 VVKGQVRYELNGRK

-402 QWQDIRSNNRNV
+402 QWQATDSYNRNV

-419 VVEDIDRKPY
+419 VMEDMHRKPY

-446 TLASIVRTYQTRECL
+446 TLASIVRTYQTRERL
-461 SDVWTADNAH
+461 SAVWTADNEH
-471 ERQDYRLN
+471 ERQDYQLN

-506 KHNRLHDAQHT
+506 KHNRLHDTQHT

-545 VEYIRTHCGWRTR
+545 VEYIRTHCGWRTKN
-558 HDRKVLFSPSLDV
+558 DRKVLFSPSLDV

-633 VTLLSWNLYAGWTR
+633 VTLFSWNLYAGWTR
-647 STSDHYFESFYLP
+647 STSDHYYKSLYLP
-660 DYTLVAPV
+660 DYTLIAPV

-694 SGQTDYSYN
+694 NGQTDYSYN

-723 SLSTQWSGLS
+723 TLSTQWSGLS

-770 FYPVSKL
+770 FYPISKL

-790 AHSHYSVNSFLNVGL
+790 AHSHYSVNSFLNAGL

-840 YRVPLRGREFLISL
+840 YRVPLRGREFLVSL

>member
-1 MVMVFIKFLR
+1 MVKIIHIL
-11 FCFLLALLPL
+11 CFLILFPM
-21 SVGAQEAE
+21 SVWAQETVLVFKGA
-29 LFYRGTVTDTDGKGI
+29 VTDANGKGI
-44 ANVLCKVVNA
+44 ANVLCKALNA
-54 RDSLLSYG
+54 KDSLLAYS
-62 ITRSNGQYQLK
+62 ISQSDGQYTLQCKEQPVKLSF
-73 RKGNAFRMVF
+73 A
-83 SKMGYASQ
+83 KMGFAMQY
-91 TIQLVSDKYRYDVKL
+91 IQVEKDKLRYDVQL
-106 KEKAYD
+106 IEKSYA

-119 ADPITRQK
+119 ADPITRKK

-138 EKEDY
+138 QKEDY

-186 QATQNMPAEAVATIQ
+186 QATQNMPAEAVSTIQ

-249 WDGSLTGIQVGKK
+249 WNGSLTGIQVSKK

-267 TGALNN
+267 TGSLNN

-291 YTQEPLPSP
+291 YTQEPLPAP
-300 FLYAATNRRPPIS
+300 FLYSATNRRPPIS
-313 SLYYLD
+313 PLYYLD

-339 RFNLLYNHEGESRED
+339 RFNLLYNHECENRED

-379 VVKGQVRYELNGQK
+379 VVKGQVRYELNGRK

-402 QWQDIRSNNRNV
+402 QWQAIDSYNRNV

-419 VVEDIDRKPY
+419 VMEDMHRKPY

-446 TLASIVRTYQTRECL
+446 TLASIVRTYQTRERL
-461 SDVWTADNAH
+461 ANVWTADNEH

-479 HWFMRHRLSTAF
+479 HWFMRHRFSTAF

-506 KHNRLHDAQHT
+506 KHNRLHDTKHT

-523 LHTLEPSYQIEW
+523 LHMLEPSYQIEW
-535 SGGNVELLLP
+535 SGGNIELLLP
-545 VEYIRTHCGWRTR
+545 VEYIRTRCGWRTKN
-558 HDRKVLFSPSLDV
+558 DRKVLFSPSLDV

-633 VTLLSWNLYAGWTR
+633 VTLFSWNLYAGWTR
-647 STSDHYFESFYLP
+647 STSDHYFESLYLP
-660 DYTLVAPV
+660 DYTLIAPV

-694 SGQTDYSYN
+694 NGQTDYSYN

-723 SLSTQWSGLS
+723 TLSTQWSGLS

-770 FYPVSKL
+770 FYPISKL

-790 AHSHYSVNSFLNVGL
+790 AHSHYSVNSFLNAGL

-810 PRWTVSADL
+810 PRWTVSANL

-826 DYEVSLYQGANFQY
+826 DYEVSLYQGANFLY
-840 YRVPLRGREFLISL
+840 YRVPLRGREFLVSL

>member
-1 MVMVFIKFLR
+1 MVKIIHIL
-11 FCFLLALLPL
+11 CFLILFPI
-21 SVGAQEAE
+21 SVWAQKTV
-29 LFYRGTVTDTDGKGI
+29 FVFKGTITRSGENGI
-44 ANVLCKVVNA
+44 VNVLCKALNA
-54 RDSLLSYG
+54 KDSLLAYS
-62 ITRSNGQYQLK
+62 ISRSDGQYTLQCKEQPVKLSF
-73 RKGNAFRMVF
+73 A
-83 SKMGYASQ
+83 KMGFATQ
-91 TIQLVSDKYRYDVKL
+91 CIPVEKDKLRYDVQL
-106 KEKAYD
+106 IEKSYA

-119 ADPITRQK
+119 ADPITRKK

-138 EKEDY
+138 QKEDY

-165 QGSSINKVNIE
+165 QGNSINKVNIE

-186 QATQNMPAEAVATIQ
+186 QATQNMPAEAVSTIQ

-249 WDGSLTGIQVGKK
+249 WDGSLTGIQVARK

-283 GMSNFTGI
+283 GMSNFMGI
-291 YTQEPLPSP
+291 YTQEPLPVP
-300 FLYAATNRRPPIS
+300 FLYSATNRRPPIS
-313 SLYYLD
+313 PLYYLD

-339 RFNLLYNHEGESRED
+339 RFNLLYNHEGENRED

-366 SVFDNNRQRTRED
+366 SVFDNNRLQARED
-379 VVKGQVRYELNGQK
+379 VVKGQVRYELNGRK

-402 QWQDIRSNNRNV
+402 QWQDMRSNNRNV

-446 TLASIVRTYQTRECL
+446 TLASIVRTYQTRERL
-461 SDVWTADNAH
+461 SAVWTADNEH
-471 ERQDYRLN
+471 ERQDYQLN

-506 KHNRLHDAQHT
+506 KHNRLHDTKHT

-535 SGGNVELLLP
+535 SGGNIELLLP
-545 VEYIRTHCGWRTR
+545 VEYIRTHCGWRTKN
-558 HDRKVLFSPSLDV
+558 DRNVLFSPSLDV

-590 ASNTDPWFN
+590 ASNIDPWFN

-607 TFTVGKDSLSV
+607 TFTVGTDSLSV

-647 STSDHYFESFYLP
+647 STSDHYYESLYLP
-660 DYTLVAPV
+660 DYTLITPV

-740 LAGNLSWKKPDAFSA
+740 LAGNLSWKKPDVFSA

-770 FYPVSKL
+770 FYPISKM

-790 AHSHYSVNSFLNVGL
+790 AHSHYSVNSFLNAGL

-826 DYEVSLYQGANFQY
+826 DYEISLYQGANFQY
-840 YRVPLRGREFLISL
+840 YHVPLRGREFLVSL